1 MWVNIFLWQKQV
13 IVSLHLW
20 QGRADAGQQADVS
33 IAAGM
38 LPSAEL
44 IGDIVGCHQHWDQ
57 AECAMMVRCV
67 TVGTYRQSKVGAK
80 TCVYLLLSFL
90 STAATNIFATWSF
103 RTWRI

>member
-1 MWVNIFLWQKQV
+1 MWVKIFLKQKQV
-13 IVSLHLW
+13 IVCSSVPFIHD
-20 QGRADAGQQADVS
+20 GRADAGQQQADVS

-38 LPSAEL
+38 LLSAEL

-57 AECAMMVRCV
+57 AECAGTMVRCV

-90 STAATNIFATWSF
+90 STAATNIFAT
-103 RTWRI
+103 

>member
-1 MWVNIFLWQKQV
+1 M
-13 IVSLHLW
+13 
-20 QGRADAGQQADVS
+20 S

-57 AECAMMVRCV
+57 AECAGSMVRCV
-67 TVGTYRQSKVGAK
+67 TVGTWCLAPGTYRQSKVGAK

-90 STAATNIFATWSF
+90 SAAATNRPIRRHRYTVQQDMENKRIF
-103 RTWRI
+103 